1 MNQTNFR
8 IGITVL
14 FFVACLES
22 VNAFNIIP
30 AQNAALK
37 SFVPSETYELEN
49 GIKGVVTRQPISF
62 TSLPRGGTE
71 GLLAE
76 LATAYPTAKGWS
88 FHAAE
93 QDLQGVF
100 SVSAYN
106 VFFNGTV
113 TGGGFAFD
121 YIPAGTDPVNK
132 GDIEI
137 HWLQK
142 TVSNHKRRS
151 SHGTPENRI
160 DVRVPTEKEIR
171 SDVPFFD
178 VIPKGDRRY
187 DASSRSVPPHYE
199 YDAGRNDPENSHKW
213 NAEVYLVSINKKEP
227 KKVTIY
233 NGVSWGWEN
242 SVGTESVPLSF

>member
-22 VNAFNIIP
+22 ANAFNIIP

-37 SFVPSETYELEN
+37 SFVPSEAYELEN
-49 GIKGVVTRQPISF
+49 GKKGVVTRQPIAF
-62 TSLPRGGTE
+62 TALPRGGTE
-71 GLLAE
+71 GFLAE
-76 LATAYPTAKGWS
+76 LAKTYPASKGWT
-88 FHAAE
+88 FHTAE
-93 QDLQGVF
+93 QDLQGSF
-100 SVSAYN
+100 SVTAYN

-121 YIPAGTDPVNK
+121 YMPVGTDPVNK
-132 GDIEI
+132 GNTEI
-137 HWLQK
+137 HWIQWV
-142 TVSNHKRRS
+142 VSNHKRRS
-151 SHGTPENRI
+151 SHGTLENRI
-160 DVRVPTEKEIR
+160 DIR
-171 SDVPFFD
+171 APKDVETRPDVPFYD

-199 YDAGRNDPENSHKW
+199 LDTGRNDAENSHKW
-213 NAEVYLVSINKKEP
+213 NSEVYLVSINKKDP

-242 SVGTESVPLSF
+242 SVEAESAR

>member
-22 VNAFNIIP
+22 ANAFNIIP

-37 SFVPSETYELEN
+37 SFVPSEAYELEN
-49 GIKGVVTRQPISF
+49 GKKGVVTRQPIAF
-62 TSLPRGGTE
+62 TALPRGGTE
-71 GLLAE
+71 GFLAE
-76 LATAYPTAKGWS
+76 LAKTYPASKGWT
-88 FHAAE
+88 FHTAE
-93 QDLQGVF
+93 QDLQGSF
-100 SVSAYN
+100 SVTAYN

-113 TGGGFAFD
+113 TGGGYAFD
-121 YIPAGTDPVNK
+121 YIPVGTDPVKK

-137 HWLQK
+137 HWIQRI
-142 TVSNHKRRS
+142 VSNHKKRS
-151 SHGTPENRI
+151 SHGTPENWI
-160 DVRVPTEKEIR
+160 AVRAKKENEKR
-171 SDVPFFD
+171 PDVPFYD

-187 DASSRSVPPHYE
+187 DASSRSVPPHFE
-199 YDAGRNDPENSHKW
+199 SDTGRNDAENNHKW
-213 NAEVYLVSINKKEP
+213 SSEVYLVSINKKDP

-242 SVGTESVPLSF
+242 SVEAESAR